1 MVARLPLNN
10 LCIVQD
16 PGSNLGGRMKIIET
30 KNAPAAIGPY
40 VQARLAGNL
49 LFTSGQLGIDPQTG
63 TFAGTEVAAQTKQ
76 ALSNLEAILKEA
88 GLNKA
93 SVIKV
98 TIFMA
103 DMNDFS
109 IVNDIYADFWGAHKP
124 ARSTVEVARLPLDG
138 RIEMEA
144 IAICD

>member
-1 MVARLPLNN
+1 
-10 LCIVQD
+10 
-16 PGSNLGGRMKIIET
+16 MKIIET

-49 LFTSGQLGIDPQTG
+49 LFTSGQLGIDPQTSAFSG
-63 TFAGTEVAAQTKQ
+63 ADVASQTKQ

-88 GLNKA
+88 GLNKDN
-93 SVIKV
+93 VIKV

-109 IVNDIYADFWGAHKP
+109 IVNDIYAHFWGAHKP

-138 RIEMEA
+138 KIEMEA
-144 IAICD
+144 IAVCG